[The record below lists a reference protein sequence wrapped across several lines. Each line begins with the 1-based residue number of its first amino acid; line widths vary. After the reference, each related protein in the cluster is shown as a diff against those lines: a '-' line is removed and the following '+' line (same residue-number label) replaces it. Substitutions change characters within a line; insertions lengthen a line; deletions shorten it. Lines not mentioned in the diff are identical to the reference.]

1 LLRHLRT
8 KNQNPFRDVIK
19 VYFERLDFIMRLKIV
34 FVLAA
39 ILITNFAVNA
49 QIIDTTE
56 KWLKVVDG
64 LNFPEGPAYDN
75 KSSIYLSNCYGG
87 WIAKVSENKSDTF
100 LVKNNSELT
109 IEKTN
114 GTAFGKD
121 GFLYFCEYGK
131 GRIMR
136 SNGFGNLEIYADGY
150 EGKKF
155 NRPNDLTF
163 DEFGN
168 LYFTDPS
175 SYDKNILDGRIFFVD
190 AKTKTVKLLDDSL
203 AFPNGI
209 NISPLDNK
217 LYVCESVFNRILRY
231 EITDNNEIINKEI
244 FAVIPGGDP
253 DGIEFDVNGNLY
265 AAHFGG
271 KAVYI
276 FSPEGKLLQKIET
289 PGSKPTNLEFGDEDY
304 KTLYLTEVET
314 NSLYKI
320 RTKYPGKYFLN
331 IR

>member
-1 LLRHLRT
+1 M
-8 KNQNPFRDVIK
+8 IK
-19 VYFERLDFIMRLKIV
+19 K
-34 FVLAA
+34 VL
-39 ILITNFAVNA
+39 IINSYSKMKLYIKLFLLITFFSMINLNA
-49 QIIDTTE
+49 QVIDSIE
-56 KWLKVVDG
+56 KWIKVVDG
-64 LNFPEGPAYDN
+64 LNFPEGPAYDG

-87 WIAKVSENKSDTF
+87 WISKISDSTIDTF

-114 GTAFGKD
+114 GTTFWKD

-131 GRIMR
+131 GKIMR
-136 SNGFGNLEIYADGY
+136 SKGFDILEIYAEGF

-163 DEFGN
+163 DKNGN
-168 LYFTDPS
+168 LFFTDPN

-190 AKTKTVKLLDDSL
+190 TKTKIVKLLDDSL

-209 NISPLDNK
+209 NISPLDHK
-217 LYVCESVFNRILRY
+217 LYVCESVFNRIFRY
-231 EITDNNEIINKEI
+231 DITVDNELTNKEL
-244 FAVIPGGDP
+244 FAIIPGGDP
-253 DGIEFDVNGNLY
+253 DGIEFDINGNLY
-265 AAHFGG
+265 VAHFGG

-276 FSPEGKLLQKIET
+276 FSPEGNLLQKIET
-289 PGSKPTNLEFGDEDY
+289 PGPKPTNLEFGDEDY

-320 RTKYPGKYFLN
+320 RTKYPGSNSINSK
-331 IR
+331 

>member
-1 LLRHLRT
+1 MKKYSKVLGIKMKLNLYPILLIILLVINIET
-8 KNQNPFRDVIK
+8 NYSQVIDLNEKWIK
-19 VYFERLDFIMRLKIV
+19 V
-34 FVLAA
+34 A
-39 ILITNFAVNA
+39 
-49 QIIDTTE
+49 
-56 KWLKVVDG
+56 DG
-64 LNFPEGPAYDN
+64 LNFPEGPAYDGY
-75 KSSIYLSNCYGG
+75 SSIFLSNCYGG
-87 WIAKVSENKSDTF
+87 WITKYSAGVVDTF
-100 LVKNNSELT
+100 ISKINDTLL

-114 GTAFGKD
+114 GLAYGED
-121 GFLYFCEYGK
+121 GYLYACEYGK
-131 GRIMR
+131 GKILRI
-136 SNGFGNLEIYADGY
+136 SKDVQIEVYADGY

-163 DEFGN
+163 DKNGN
-168 LYFTDPS
+168 LFFTDPL
-175 SYDKNILDGRIFFVD
+175 SYDKNLLDGRIFIVD
-190 AKTKTVKLLDDSL
+190 SRTKEVKLLRDSL

-209 NISPLDNK
+209 NISPADGR
-217 LYVCESVFNRILRY
+217 LYVCESAKQKIISFRINSDFTVNDKKDFV
-231 EITDNNEIINKEI
+231 EI
-244 FAVIPGGDP
+244 PSGDP

-289 PGSKPTNLEFGDEDY
+289 PGSKPTNLEFGGADL

-320 RTKYPGKYFLN
+320 RTNIPGKKFSG